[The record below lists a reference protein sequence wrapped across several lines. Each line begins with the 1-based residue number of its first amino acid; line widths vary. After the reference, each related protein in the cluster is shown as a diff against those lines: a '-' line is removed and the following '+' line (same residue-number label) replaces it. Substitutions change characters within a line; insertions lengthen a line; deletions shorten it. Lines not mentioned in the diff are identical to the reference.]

1 MRHRKSGRKLGRN
14 STHRAAMFRNMA
26 TSLIEEERIQT
37 TTAKAKELRGIVERL
52 ITMGRNNAL
61 SIVDGASSDPER
73 TQLSADRVAAVRQ
86 AGKYVRNR
94 TALQKLFGELAERFI
109 DRPGGYTRVVKLG
122 RRLGDNA
129 DMAIIELLP
138 AGYVKPA
145 KGSAAAPA
153 APAEEVVEAAEEVA
167 TEDAP
172 VETAAE
178 EAEAEEASVE
188 AAAEEAAA
196 EADEPEAADEADA
209 EEKKTEE

>member
-37 TTAKAKELRGIVERL
+37 TTAKAKELRGIVEKL

-61 SIVDGASSDPER
+61 SIVDAASSDSDR
-73 TQLSADRVAAVRQ
+73 TQLSANRVAAVRQ

-129 DMAIIELLP
+129 DMSIIELLP
-138 AGYVKPA
+138 AGYVKPS
-145 KGSAAAPA
+145 KAAP
-153 APAEEVVEAAEEVA
+153 
-167 TEDAP
+167 DAP
-172 VETAAE
+172 AAE
-178 EAEAEEASVE
+178 EAPVEAAADEAPAE
-188 AAAEEAAA
+188 AAAEEAPAEAAAEEAPAEAA
-196 EADEPEAADEADA
+196 EAAAEEAPAEEASADEADEA
-209 EEKKTEE
+209 DEEKTEE